1 MTINYIY
8 RIYNTGDNAH
18 IIAGNKGSF
27 NVGDTGAGDT
37 VAILERII
45 AEKERA
51 IQILMRRCGLSEA
64 LSAPGDDD
72 LLLNVKHDVL

>member
-1 MTINYIY
+1 M
-8 RIYNTGDNAH
+8 
-18 IIAGNKGSF
+18 
-27 NVGDTGAGDT
+27 GDTGAGDT

>member
-8 RIYNTGDNAH
+8 RIYNTGDNAN
-18 IIAGNKGSF
+18 ISVGN
-27 NVGDTGAGDT
+27 TGAGDT